1 MPVYKAVEIITENI
15 RLLPKVYDDR
25 INQERVQDL
34 RLIDSSFFQL
44 VMYRLTEYALKLV
57 MVEFTVAKSMLDEL
71 EQKGESYDFYP
82 SIGCEKECQLPLRYG
97 LPCMCWLAHFYLL
110 EEPVPANLFDP
121 RWFFDGPP
129 HLTDL

>member
-1 MPVYKAVEIITENI
+1 MPVYKAVEIITKNI
-15 RLLPKVYDDR
+15 RLLPKVYDNR

-34 RLIDSSFFQL
+34 RLIDGSFFQL

-82 SIGCEKECQLPLRYG
+82 LIGCEKEC
-97 LPCMCWLAHFYLL
+97 
-110 EEPVPANLFDP
+110 
-121 RWFFDGPP
+121 
-129 HLTDL
+129 